1 MRVAENSSVQTAVM
15 RDEWIAA
22 STHSNTARSVIR
34 LVFRYDDYS
43 SQSSTELESQLVET
57 LAQYQACATF
67 AVVPAMVEGNYRDL
81 SPKQEVELSAAKIHV
96 LRDAIDRGVIEVALH
111 GFSHQTIRPANQRG
125 GCTEFENLDYAD
137 QLRKISHGRDIL
149 ERQLGTRICT
159 FVPPWNTYDLNTLRA
174 VEASGCEAISAGIWG
189 VHQTSARLSF
199 APATC
204 PLNLKKIRH
213 AVEAARRGNDPDA
226 AIVVLFHP
234 ADFVEAGCGGTMT
247 LAEFRSIVK
256 WAWEQADISIA
267 TVSELCRRSGVDMG
281 AGRMSRNLAR
291 SQSLWSRLLPSYDA
305 QSSVYWGADAR
316 RRLRATRALGFH
328 LLTLIGWAL
337 LGAVLWSWVSGPAGM
352 TAALAG
358 VMLFAFGIFAA
369 SKRAASNRLFRIATA
384 MVFLMGFLS
393 GFLVR
398 LMP

>member
-1 MRVAENSSVQTAVM
+1 M

-22 STHSNTARSVIR
+22 STHSDTARSVIR

-43 SQSSTELESQLVET
+43 SQSSTELESQLIET
-57 LAQYQACATF
+57 LAEYQACATF

-81 SPKQEVELSAAKIHV
+81 SPKQEVELGEAKIHL
-96 LRDAIDRGVIEVALH
+96 LRDAIDRGVIEAALH

-137 QLRKISHGRDIL
+137 QLRKISLGRDML

-174 VEASGCEAISAGIWG
+174 VETSGFEAISAGIWG
-189 VHQTSARLSF
+189 AHPTSARLSF

-204 PLNLKKIRH
+204 PLNLNKIRH
-213 AVEAARRGNDPDA
+213 AVEAARRGNDPHA
-226 AIVVLFHP
+226 VIVVLFHP
-234 ADFVEAGCGGTMT
+234 ADFVEARCGGTMT
-247 LAEFRSIVK
+247 IAEFRSIVK
-256 WAWEQADISIA
+256 WACEQPDISIA
-267 TVSELCRRSGVDMG
+267 TVTELCHRSGVDLG

-305 QSSVYWGADAR
+305 QSHVYWDVDAR
-316 RRLRATRALGFH
+316 RGLRATQALGFH
-328 LLTLIGWAL
+328 LLPLVGWAL
-337 LGAVLWSWVSGPAGM
+337 LGAVLCSWVSGPIGM

-358 VMLFAFGIFAA
+358 TMLFAFGVFTA
-369 SKRAASNRLFRIATA
+369 SKRAASNRLFRVATA
-384 MVFLMGFLS
+384 TVFVMGFLS

-398 LMP
+398 LIA